1 MNKQNFIKSLGRIFV
16 IIVIVV
22 ATTLIT
28 ENFTYH
34 SSSDVYAGFK
44 VDNPAAYQDTTY
56 LTKGR
61 ALLNAFSEAFEAA
74 ASKISPSVVPIFAEE
89 VKTVKNPFYSP
100 ENPFEQFF
108 GKGFFQGMFGQPNQ
122 KETIHSL
129 GSGVIVTSDGY
140 ILTNNHVVH
149 SAQKLTVV
157 LPDKSKHKAKVIGT
171 DPQTD
176 IAVIKI
182 DVKDLPAATLGN
194 SDNLKIGQWVIAD
207 GNPFQL
213 MHTVTAG
220 IISAT
225 GRTSIGL
232 AAYEDFIQTD
242 ASINPGNSGGA
253 LADLD
258 GNVIGINTAIS
269 TPSGGNVGIGF
280 AIPINMAKKIMDQL
294 IKHGSISRGY
304 LGLIPQD
311 ITSDLVKALNLKSNE
326 GVLVG
331 DVVKDGPSDKAG
343 IKTGDIIVKFGDHE
357 ITSSVQFRN
366 LVAETEPNTVVP
378 VTILRNNNKKEID
391 VKLGTRPNK
400 VTSENNNTNE
410 QGSEGNYSNDKLG
423 LSVQNLTPDIAKQLG
438 YSNEKGVIVTNIA
451 PGSPA
456 EDAGM
461 QVKDLIKE
469 VNKQKVTSVS
479 EFEDILSKTNLG
491 NPVAFLIQRGSA
503 SFFLT
508 INISE

>member
-1 MNKQNFIKSLGRIFV
+1 MNKQRLLKLLGEV
-16 IIVIVV
+16 LLIIVIVV
-22 ATTLIT
+22 ATTLVT
-28 ENFTYH
+28 EDFSYH
-34 SSSDVYAGFK
+34 ATTPVYAGFK

-61 ALLNAFSEAFEAA
+61 ALLEEFSDAFEAA
-74 ASKISPSVVPIFAEE
+74 AAKISPSVVPIFAEE
-89 VKTVKNPFYSP
+89 VKTVQNPFYSP

-129 GSGVIVTSDGY
+129 GSGVIITSDGY
-140 ILTNNHVVH
+140 ILTNNHVVQG
-149 SAQKLTVV
+149 ANKLTVV
-157 LPDKSKHKAKVIGT
+157 LSDKSKHAAKVIGT

-182 DVKDLPAATLGN
+182 DVNDLPAATLGN

-207 GNPFQL
+207 GNPFEL

-280 AIPINMAKKIMDQL
+280 AIPINMAKKVMDQL

-304 LGLIPQD
+304 LALIPQD
-311 ITSDLVKALNLKSNE
+311 ITSDLAKALNLKNTE

-331 DVVKDGPSDKAG
+331 DVVKDGPADKAG
-343 IKTGDIIVKFGDHE
+343 IKTGDIILKFGDHD
-357 ITSSVQFRN
+357 ITSSVQLRN
-366 LVAETEPNTVVP
+366 LVAETEPNTVVK
-378 VTILRNNNKKEID
+378 VTILRDNNKKELD

-400 VTSENNNTNE
+400 ITPNNNTNE
-410 QGSEGNYSNDKLG
+410 ESGSNYSNSKLG
-423 LSVQNLTPDIAKQLG
+423 LSVQTLTSDIAKKLG
-438 YSNEKGVIVTNIA
+438 YSNEHGVVVTNIV

-456 EDAGM
+456 EEAGM

-469 VNKQKVTSVS
+469 VNKNKIDSVS
-479 EFEDILSKTNLG
+479 EFEDIISKTNLG
-491 NPVAFLIQRGSA
+491 NPIAFLIQRGSE

>member
-1 MNKQNFIKSLGRIFV
+1 MNKKNIFQSLGKIFV
-16 IIVIVV
+16 VVVIVV

-34 SSSDVYAGFK
+34 SSDVYAGFK

-61 ALLNAFSEAFEAA
+61 ALLNAFSESFEAA
-74 ASKISPSVVPIFAEE
+74 ASRISPSVVPIFAEE

-149 SAQKLTVV
+149 GAQKLTVV
-157 LPDKSKHKAKVIGT
+157 LSDKSKHKATVIGT

-176 IAVIKI
+176 IAVVKI

-207 GNPFQL
+207 GNPFEL

-311 ITSDLVKALNLKSNE
+311 ITNDLVKALNLKSKE

-331 DVVKDGPSDKAG
+331 DVVKNGPSDKAG
-343 IKTGDIIVKFGDHE
+343 IKTGDIIVKFGDHT

-391 VKLGTRPNK
+391 VKLGKRPDK
-400 VTSENNNTNE
+400 ITPNNNTNE
-410 QGSEGNYSNDKLG
+410 EGSAGNYSNDKLG
-423 LSVQNLTPDIAKQLG
+423 LSVQNLTPNIAKSLG
-438 YSNEKGVIVTNIA
+438 YSNVQGVVVTSIE

>member
-1 MNKQNFIKSLGRIFV
+1 MNMKNLLNAAGRILLL
-16 IIVIVV
+16 IVIVV
-22 ATTLIT
+22 GTTLIT
-28 ENFTYH
+28 ENFSYH
-34 SSSDVYAGFK
+34 SNSAVYAGFK
-44 VDNPAAYQDTTY
+44 VDNPKAYQDTTY

-61 ALLNAFSEAFEAA
+61 ALLEEFSDAFEAA

-89 VKTVKNPFYSP
+89 VKTVQNPFYSP
-100 ENPFEQFF
+100 ENPFKQFF
-108 GKGFFQGMFGQPNQ
+108 GQGFFKGLFGSPNE

-129 GSGVIVTSDGY
+129 GSGVIVSSDGY

-149 SAQKLTVV
+149 GASKLTVV
-157 LPDKSKHKAKVIGT
+157 LTDKHKYPAKIIGT

-182 DVKDLPAATLGN
+182 DVHDLPAATLGN

-225 GRTSIGL
+225 GRNAIGL
-232 AAYEDFIQTD
+232 TPYEDFIQTD

-269 TPSGGNVGIGF
+269 SPSGGNVGIGF
-280 AIPINMAKKIMDQL
+280 AIPINMAKKVMDQL

-304 LGLIPQD
+304 LAIIPQD
-311 ITSDLVKALNLKSNE
+311 ITHDLSKALNIKSTK

-331 DVVKDGPSDKAG
+331 DVVKGGPADKAG
-343 IKTGDIIVKFGDHE
+343 IKTGDIILKFGSTE
-357 ITSSVQFRN
+357 IKSSVQLRN

-378 VTILRNNNKKEID
+378 ITILRNNVQKEIK
-391 VKLGTRPNK
+391 VKLGKRPNK
-400 VTSENNNTNE
+400 IALNQNTNK
-410 QGSEGNYSNDKLG
+410 GSGSNYSNSKLG
-423 LSVQNLTPDIAKQLG
+423 LSVQNLAPAIAKKLG
-438 YSNEKGVIVTNIA
+438 YSNEQGVVVSNVV

-456 EDAGM
+456 EEAGIRAN
-461 QVKDLIKE
+461 DLIKE
-469 VNKQKVTSVS
+469 VNKNKVTSVS
-479 EFEDILSKTNLG
+479 EFEKIISKTNLG
-491 NPVAFLIQRGSA
+491 NAIAFLIQRGGA
-503 SFFLT
+503 TFYLT
-508 INISE
+508 INVSS